1 MLYFF
6 EYKLR
11 LLFIF
16 VIILSGFYSR
26 AAFITFCRHTI
37 KRAEQTS
44 SRQKYLKFA
53 TACKYPT
60 VAT

>member
-1 MLYFF
+1 MPYFF
-6 EYKLR
+6 EYKRR

-16 VIILSGFYSR
+16 VVILRGFYSR
-26 AAFITFCRHTI
+26 AALLIFYRYTI

-44 SRQKYLKFA
+44 SRQKYLEFA